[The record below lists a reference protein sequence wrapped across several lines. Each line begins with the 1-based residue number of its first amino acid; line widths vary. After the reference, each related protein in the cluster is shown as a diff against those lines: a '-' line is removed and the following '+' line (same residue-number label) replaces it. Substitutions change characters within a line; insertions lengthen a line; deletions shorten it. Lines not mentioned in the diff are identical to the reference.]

1 MFKNENGSMAVYVT
15 VVLLTM
21 LLLITAVF
29 FLSSSARKIQLQTAI
44 QVKQTYEADNSKAA
58 EIYDRLTGND
68 SNTPTYVSDGLILHY
83 DAINNTGNGHSNNT
97 TTWKDLSGNGND
109 GIVTGGNWGDSYLRF
124 TSSTEQNGVKTNRN
138 FPIDFSNTFNIVF
151 KLSSVNSVEALFGSR
166 TSVSDGMMLFNYS
179 TNDNLSLDTKGSNTR
194 IALGDRLSANTIYD
208 ISITFSGT
216 TCKLYVNGQLTNTET
231 FTDAT
236 INFPL
241 TVFTAGTRSN
251 SLGDIYSVKVYNRA
265 LTDAEIQQNH
275 NIDSQTY
282 KF

>member
-1 MFKNENGSMAVYVT
+1 MC
-15 VVLLTM
+15 
-21 LLLITAVF
+21 I
-29 FLSSSARKIQLQTAI
+29 R
-44 QVKQTYEADNSKAA
+44 
-58 EIYDRLTGND
+58 DR
-68 SNTPTYVSDGLILHY
+68 
-83 DAINNTGNGHSNNT
+83 
-97 TTWKDLSGNGND
+97 
-109 GIVTGGNWGDSYLRF
+109 
-124 TSSTEQNGVKTNRN
+124 
-138 FPIDFSNTFNIVF
+138 FNIVF

-265 LTDAEIQQNH
+265 LTCLVYTSLH
-275 NIDSQTY
+275 L
-282 KF
+282 

>member
-1 MFKNENGSMAVYVT
+1 
-15 VVLLTM
+15 M

-166 TSVSDGMMLFNYS
+166 ASISDGMMLFNYS

-275 NIDSQTY
+275 YIDSQTY